1 MDDHLLQIRRGDRFA
16 FGRNW
21 KSFVDLVDEG
31 RVRSAIDSLRE
42 TLGVEDLTGRTFLD
56 VGCGSGL
63 FSLAAHRLGA
73 RVHSFD
79 FDAEAVESAVRLRHA
94 FVPDA
99 SGTIERGSIDASGTI
114 EREPISAIGRKPIGA
129 SWTIERG
136 SILDDG
142 YLARLGSFDV
152 VYAWG
157 VLHHTGAM
165 WRAFDAA
172 VGLVAP
178 GGLLFVSLYNDQ
190 GRQSRIWTA
199 VKRRYNRSG
208 PMTRGALIAG
218 SSAYIYRAWPLL
230 KAARLLRGRAD
241 PTVPQPRGM
250 SRWHDML
257 DWVGGYPFE
266 VSKPEQVLARAQAHD
281 LGLVLLKT
289 CAGGLGCNEYLL
301 RRPVGAVDA
310 HEPTGSAGAHEPAG
324 SAKAQEPNGSV
335 GAQQPAGSADAQQP
349 ADPAD
354 DLAHLGG
361 PRAQPPQGH
370 SR

>member
-1 MDDHLLQIRRGDRFA
+1 MDNNLLQVRRGDRFA

-21 KSFVDLVDEG
+21 KAFVGLVDED
-31 RVRSAIDSLRE
+31 RVQRAIDSLRA
-42 TLGVEDLTGRTFLD
+42 TLGVEDLAGRTFLD

-79 FDAEAVESAVRLRHA
+79 VDAEAVESAVRLREA
-94 FVPDA
+94 FAP
-99 SGTIERGSIDASGTI
+99 
-114 EREPISAIGRKPIGA
+114 GA
-129 SWTIERG
+129 PWTIERG

-142 YLARLGSFDV
+142 HLARLGVFDV

-190 GRQSRIWTA
+190 GRQSRMWTE

-208 PMTRGALIAG
+208 PLTRGALITG
-218 SSAYIYRAWPLL
+218 SAVYIYRGWPLVTV
-230 KAARLLRGRAD
+230 ARRLAGPARPAQVR
-241 PTVPQPRGM
+241 PRGM
-250 SRWHDML
+250 SRWHDMI

-266 VSKPEQVLARAQAHD
+266 VSRPEQVLARARPYD
-281 LGLVLLKT
+281 LSLLDLKT
-289 CAGGLGCNEYLL
+289 CGGGLGCNQYLF
-301 RRPVGAVDA
+301 RRPG
-310 HEPTGSAGAHEPAG
+310 GSAG
-324 SAKAQEPNGSV
+324 
-335 GAQQPAGSADAQQP
+335 AQQP
-349 ADPAD
+349 ADPAG

-361 PRAQPPQGH
+361 TGDQPSQGH
-370 SR
+370 PG

>member
-1 MDDHLLQIRRGDRFA
+1 MDEILLQVRQGERFA

-21 KSFVDLVDEG
+21 KAFVARVDES
-31 RVRSAIDSLRE
+31 RVQRAIDSLRA
-42 TLGVEDLTGRTFLD
+42 TLEVEDLAGRTFLD

-79 FDAEAVESAVRLRHA
+79 SDAEAVESAVRLRHA
-94 FVPDA
+94 FAPDSSRTVEGGA
-99 SGTIERGSIDASGTI
+99 TGTPRMT
-114 EREPISAIGRKPIGA
+114 EREAADTSQMLEERDA

-142 YLARLGSFDV
+142 YLAGLGTFDV
-152 VYAWG
+152 VYSWG

-165 WRAFDAA
+165 WRAFDAT

-190 GRQSRIWTA
+190 GRQSRVWTA

-208 PMTRGALIAG
+208 PVTRCALVAG
-218 SSAYIYRAWPLL
+218 SAAYIYRAWPLI
-230 KAARLLRGRAD
+230 KVARLLRGRAD
-241 PTVPQPRGM
+241 PTAPQPRGM
-250 SRWHDML
+250 SRRHDML

-266 VSKPEQVLARAQAHD
+266 VSRPEQVLARARAHD
-281 LGLVLLKT
+281 LSLLLLKT

-301 RRPVGAVDA
+301 RRPAEPVRPAEPARSAVSI
-310 HEPTGSAGAHEPAG
+310 GSAE
-324 SAKAQEPNGSV
+324 SA
-335 GAQQPAGSADAQQP
+335 
-349 ADPAD
+349 
-354 DLAHLGG
+354 
-361 PRAQPPQGH
+361 
-370 SR
+370 

>member
-1 MDDHLLQIRRGDRFA
+1 MDENLLQVRRGERFA

-21 KSFVDLVDEG
+21 KAFTGLVDER
-31 RVRSAIDSLRE
+31 RVQSAAGSLRSA
-42 TLGVEDLTGRTFLD
+42 LGVEDLAGRTFLD

-73 RVHSFD
+73 RVHAFD
-79 FDAEAVESAVRLRHA
+79 VDAEAVESAVRLRGA
-94 FVPDA
+94 FAP
-99 SGTIERGSIDASGTI
+99 
-114 EREPISAIGRKPIGA
+114 GA
-129 SWTIERG
+129 PWTIERG
-136 SILDDG
+136 SILDG
-142 YLARLGSFDV
+142 GHLARLGTFDV

-178 GGLLFVSLYNDQ
+178 GGLLFVSIYNDQ
-190 GRQSRIWTA
+190 GGRSRVWAA

-208 PMTRGALIAG
+208 PLARGALVAA

-230 KAARLLRGRAD
+230 TLTRLLTGHTARPAAR
-241 PTVPQPRGM
+241 PRGM

-266 VSKPEQVLARAQAHD
+266 VAKPEQILARAHGHD
-281 LGLVLLKT
+281 LGLLRLKT
-289 CAGGLGCNEYLL
+289 CGGGLGCNEYLL
-301 RRPVGAVDA
+301 GRPG
-310 HEPTGSAGAHEPAG
+310 GQEPAQ
-324 SAKAQEPNGSV
+324 A
-335 GAQQPAGSADAQQP
+335 AG
-349 ADPAD
+349 

-361 PRAQPPQGH
+361 TRGQPSQGH
-370 SR
+370 PR

>member
-1 MDDHLLQIRRGDRFA
+1 MDDNLLQVRRGDRFA

-21 KSFVDLVDEG
+21 NSFVDLVDEG
-31 RVRSAIDSLRE
+31 RVQSAVDSLRA
-42 TLGVEDLTGRTFLD
+42 TLGVEDLAGRTFLD

-73 RVHSFD
+73 RVHAFD
-79 FDAEAVESAVRLRHA
+79 VDAEAVASAVRLRHA
-94 FVPDA
+94 FAP
-99 SGTIERGSIDASGTI
+99 
-114 EREPISAIGRKPIGA
+114 GA

-136 SILDDG
+136 SILDDDH
-142 YLARLGSFDV
+142 LARLGTFDV

-208 PMTRGALIAG
+208 PMTRGVLIAG

-241 PTVPQPRGM
+241 ASVAPPRGM

-266 VSKPEQVLARAQAHD
+266 VSKPEQVLARARVHD
-281 LGLVLLKT
+281 LGLLLLKT

-301 RRPVGAVDA
+301 RR
-310 HEPTGSAGAHEPAG
+310 SAG
-324 SAKAQEPNGSV
+324 ST
-335 GAQQPAGSADAQQP
+335 GAQQPPEPAG
-349 ADPAD
+349 
-354 DLAHLGG
+354 DLTHLGG
-361 PRAQPPQGH
+361 TRAQPPQGH